1 MSAPD
6 DRSAGGRGDLNRP
19 RPGSAPDDRSAGGR
33 GDLNRSRP
41 ASTPLLSVRGLRT
54 VFPTRRGPV
63 AAADGVD
70 LDIAA
75 GEALGVVGES
85 GSGKSVTF
93 LSVLGLLRPPGRIEA
108 GEILFDGRDLR
119 RVSRAEL
126 RALRGRHMA
135 LAMQDALSALN
146 PAFTIGQQLIETLEA
161 HGLAANTREQAAAAL
176 SRVGIPS
183 AAERLDDYPH
193 QFSGGMRQRA
203 MIAISLA
210 ARPRLLVADEP
221 TTALDVT
228 LRAQVLDLLDELRE
242 QDGLALALITHDLAV
257 VAERCPRVMVMYAG
271 QVVESGPTAQV
282 VARPLHPYTRGLL
295 ESLPRL
301 EDPDRPLHPIPGQVP
316 DLARL
321 DGGCRFRNRCSMAI
335 SACAGPTPLADLGGG
350 RASRCLRAAEV
361 SP

>member
-1 MSAPD
+1 MSA
-6 DRSAGGRGDLNRP
+6 A
-19 RPGSAPDDRSAGGR
+19 
-33 GDLNRSRP
+33 
-41 ASTPLLSVRGLRT
+41 LLSVRGLRT
-54 VFPTRRGPV
+54 VFPTRHGPL

-70 LDIAA
+70 FTIDA

-93 LSVLGLLRPPGRIEA
+93 LSVLGLVRPPGRIEA

-119 RVSRAEL
+119 HMPPAAL
-126 RALRGRHMA
+126 RALRGRMLA

-146 PAFTIGQQLIETLEA
+146 PALTIGTQIAETLRAHAIPVDARAEA
-161 HGLAANTREQAAAAL
+161 VRLLT
-176 SRVGIPS
+176 RVGIPD
-183 AAERLDDYPH
+183 AARRLGDYPH

-203 MIAISLA
+203 MIAIALA

-228 LRAQVLDLLDELRE
+228 IRAQVLDLLDELRVE
-242 QDGLALALITHDLAV
+242 QGLAVAMITHDLAV
-257 VAERCPRVMVMYAG
+257 VAERCARVMVMYAG
-271 QVVESGPTAQV
+271 QVVEAGPTAEV
-282 VARPLHPYTRGLL
+282 IACPRHPYTRGLM

-316 DLARL
+316 DLAAV
-321 DGGCRFRNRCSMAI
+321 DAGCRFRNRCALAVP
-335 SACAGPTPLADLGGG
+335 ACAQPVALAETSAG
-350 RASRCLRAAEV
+350 RLSRCLRAAEV